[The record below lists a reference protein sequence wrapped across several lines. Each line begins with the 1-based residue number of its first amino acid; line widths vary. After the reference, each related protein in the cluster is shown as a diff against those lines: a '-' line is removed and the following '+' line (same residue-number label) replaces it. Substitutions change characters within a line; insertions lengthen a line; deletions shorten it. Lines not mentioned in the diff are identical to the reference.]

1 MQSFHFQQ
9 AAPGSKNECNI
20 KNLIVRNYF
29 QVTMPRIIRCNEW
42 VSKGLAETC
51 AAENCVA
58 AWLCGNFDAKLGM
71 LR

>member
-1 MQSFHFQQ
+1 
-9 AAPGSKNECNI
+9 
-20 KNLIVRNYF
+20 
-29 QVTMPRIIRCNEW
+29 MPRIIGCNEW